1 MKRSVKKKDK
11 NPVGENPAFQHLAE
25 LVTQAGIRLQED
37 ERAAEPE
44 PELPGEPEDEE
55 ELFARAMEGV
65 ARSSWR
71 QKPLVSPPPVKPQ
84 AGDPQLEN
92 LQLMKAAVN
101 GETSPLVLDHPE
113 YIEGWIGVAGKR
125 YLPNLRNGIYSIQ
138 AQLDLHGQGRAEARL
153 AVEEFVARMS
163 HFRSCCVKIIH
174 GRGINS
180 PNDQAILKE
189 SLQRWLC
196 TRRMSHYVVAYASAP
211 LNDGGV
217 GAVYVLLRGTH
228 RH

>member
-1 MKRSVKKKDK
+1 MKRSRKTKDEQ
-11 NPVGENPAFQHLAE
+11 PLGESRAFQHLAE
-25 LVTQAGIRLQED
+25 LVTQAGIRLQKD
-37 ERAAEPE
+37 EPPAEPE
-44 PELPGEPEDEE
+44 PELPGECEDEG

-71 QKPLVSPPPVKPQ
+71 QRPLVSPRPVKPQ
-84 AGDPQLEN
+84 VDDPPLEN
-92 LQLMKAAVN
+92 LQLMKAAVD
-101 GETSPLVLDHPE
+101 GDPAPLVLDHPE
-113 YIEGWIGVAGKR
+113 YIEGWIGVAGRR
-125 YLPNLRNGIYSIQ
+125 YLPNLRSGMYSIQ
-138 AQLDLHGQGRAEARL
+138 AQLDLHGHGRAEARL

-163 HFRSCCVKIIH
+163 HLRSCCVKIIH

-228 RH
+228 RR